1 MEKNNYI
8 GNFNPNVN
16 PLTTPAVEQVGPG
29 APISSMFNADYKDF
43 APRLGVAWDVRGNGK
58 RVVRAG
64 ASVLRD
70 PATFSDLVNVVP
82 FGANFP
88 TLNINT
94 SGTQANLHTP
104 DQPSLTPGQINWNQT
119 GPTIFPNGSVTVNST
134 NYTGVTCTPASIPN
148 PGLAA
153 PGRGSEFATIL
164 RRRMESGRSASY
176 YQQLDRGRSLR
187 RQP

>member
-58 RVVRAG
+58 TVVRAG

-88 TLNINT
+88 TLNKYQRYSSEPAH
-94 SGTQANLHTP
+94 SGSA
-104 DQPSLTPGQINWNQT
+104 
-119 GPTIFPNGSVTVNST
+119 
-134 NYTGVTCTPASIPN
+134 
-148 PGLAA
+148 
-153 PGRGSEFATIL
+153 EFD
-164 RRRMESGRSASY
+164 SWS
-176 YQQLDRGRSLR
+176 D
-187 RQP
+187 